1 MAARGP
7 GYFSGAQQR
16 SSLGEMTGLDGIRR
30 NTVSLRPDTP
40 SVHRGTERP
49 SKPCPSSRSVPS
61 RSAQE
66 VRRDDCLH
74 AEAAARCGSHGDCS
88 ARRVERRKRL
98 LGGEGDGA
106 EQAPRRR
113 GEVAAASDR
122 PGAIRQSRLLGS
134 SKHWLL
140 LRRERALTSDCS
152 GPGRPATRAVAQ
164 LARLKAADG
173 RRRETCSARRAILP
187 LRRDGESSG
196 DRAVRVPRLL
206 WTDGEVGLRSLVRG
220 AASFANRH
228 PGQRAADP
236 TTVPRALGSPARFGT
251 CPSTERSRRSPAL
264 KARRD
269 RPPRGV
275 LMPAGVD

>member
-1 MAARGP
+1 
-7 GYFSGAQQR
+7 
-16 SSLGEMTGLDGIRR
+16 MTGLDGIRR

-106 EQAPRRR
+106 EQASRRR

-152 GPGRPATRAVAQ
+152 GPGRPATRPVAQ
-164 LARLKAADG
+164 LARSRISLHRSPRPAFTD
-173 RRRETCSARRAILP
+173 RALP
-187 LRRDGESSG
+187 GAGTHPCESS
-196 DRAVRVPRLL
+196 R
-206 WTDGEVGLRSLVRG
+206 
-220 AASFANRH
+220 NR
-228 PGQRAADP
+228 
-236 TTVPRALGSPARFGT
+236 
-251 CPSTERSRRSPAL
+251 CPSSAWRL
-264 KARRD
+264 
-269 RPPRGV
+269 GV
-275 LMPAGVD
+275 